1 MKKAL
6 FTKNNR
12 TILVIALCLFYYSF
26 LPAQTDSVYTLLK
39 EIPVKA
45 TLLST
50 DKVQQCY
57 IRTTDND
64 VVKYNAEGK
73 EIFRFNN
80 NNLGSLGM
88 IDATNPFNIL
98 LYYPEYLTIVTLDRT
113 LNQTSEFNLYNLDV
127 VEVKAIGMSNDN
139 NIWIYDD
146 LAFKVKKI
154 NRRGVVLE
162 EGDNLSL
169 ELGISIQPNFMLE
182 KDNRLYVNDPSIGIL
197 VFDIY
202 GNYIKTIDLKGL
214 TDFQILNRQLIYVK
228 EGLVH
233 TFHLTSLFSNTL
245 PLPPDVSTEDKIHI
259 QQNRLYV
266 LQKECIKIYRF

>member
-1 MKKAL
+1 MA
-6 FTKNNR
+6 
-12 TILVIALCLFYYSF
+12 IAFCLFCYTF
-26 LPAQTDSVYTLLK
+26 LAAQTDSVFTLLK

-57 IRTTDND
+57 VRTTDND
-64 VVKYNAEGK
+64 IVKYNTEGK

-80 NNLGSLGM
+80 NNLGPLGM

-113 LNQTSEFNLYNLDV
+113 LNQTSEFNLYNLDI
-127 VEVKAIGMSNDN
+127 VEVTAIGMSNDN
-139 NIWIYDD
+139 NIWLYDD
-146 LAFKVKKI
+146 LSFKVKKI

-182 KDNRLYVNDPSIGIL
+182 KDNRLYINDPAIGIL

-202 GNYIKTIDLKGL
+202 GNYIKTIDLKEL
-214 TDFQILNRQLIYVK
+214 TDFQVLNGQLVYVK
-228 EGLVH
+228 AGLVH
-233 TFHLTSLFSNTL
+233 TFHLSSLFSSTL
-245 PLPPDVSTEDKIHI
+245 PLPADVAKEDKIHI
-259 QQNRLYV
+259 QQNRLYI
-266 LQKECIKIYRF
+266 LKKECIQIYTF